1 MIENAIQLSRE
12 IDQKAIGKLSSEQL
26 KKIISLIDFTTL
38 NDDDTEESVSKWMEL
53 SIEMM
58 NSVGVYCGGWCT
70 YSEFSPLLR
79 EKRNDLPI
87 AIAAVC
93 GNFPSGK
100 ALTQLKIEEA
110 VLCES
115 LGAEEIDVVINK
127 GWVKENA
134 FNKIE
139 KEISLIKGSLANSHL
154 KVILETG
161 LLTHKQIEEVSRS
174 ALKAG
179 ADFIKTSTGKTSV
192 GATLE
197 AVAIMC
203 YAIKEHYEESG
214 RIAGIKPS
222 GGISNPEDAFKYYLI
237 VESILGKDWLTNQRF
252 RIGASRLLSNTIA
265 ELL

>member
-1 MIENAIQLSRE
+1 MIENAIQLARE
-12 IDQKAIGKLSSEQL
+12 IDKKAIEKLSPGQL
-26 KKIISLIDFTTL
+26 QKIISLIDFTTL
-38 NDDDTEESVSKWMEL
+38 NDDDTEESVSKWVDQ

-58 NSVGVYCGGWCT
+58 NSVGVFCGGWCT

-79 EKRNDLPI
+79 EKRNQLPI

-127 GWVKENA
+127 GWAKENA
-134 FNKIE
+134 FAKIE
-139 KEISLIKGSLANSHL
+139 KEISLIKGSLAKAHL

-161 LLTHKQIEEVSRS
+161 MLTHKQIEEASRS

-179 ADFIKTSTGKTSV
+179 ADFIKTSTGKTPV
-192 GATLE
+192 GASLE

-203 YAIKEHYEESG
+203 YAIKEHYEKTG
-214 RIAGIKPS
+214 IKAGIKPS
-222 GGISNPEDAFKYYLI
+222 GGISNPEDAFKYYLL
-237 VESILGKDWLTNQRF
+237 VETILGADWLTNQRF

-265 ELL
+265 ELR